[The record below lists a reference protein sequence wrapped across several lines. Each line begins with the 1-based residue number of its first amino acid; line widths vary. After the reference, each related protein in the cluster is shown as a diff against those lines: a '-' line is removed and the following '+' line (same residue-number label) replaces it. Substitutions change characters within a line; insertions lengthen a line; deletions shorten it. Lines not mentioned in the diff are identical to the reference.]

1 MRLQAF
7 IARAGAAPS
16 RRKAEAL
23 IEDGRITVDGETA
36 ALGLS
41 VSGDEEIQLDGR
53 RVLLPPAHSSF
64 ALNKPAGYLTT
75 LKDEPDKNR
84 PTVADLM
91 PEIPGLVPAGRL
103 DAPTTG
109 LLVLTN
115 DGQLAN
121 RITHPSSLI
130 EKEYRLTL
138 KNPVPAPAL
147 EALAAGPLLED
158 GPMSPPAISGRQNR
172 GRTTTLNL
180 TIHEGRN
187 RIIRRAC
194 AAVGL
199 DLLSLH
205 RVRVG
210 PIGLGDL
217 AEGEYRPL
225 TEAELGALR

>member
-1 MRLQAF
+1 LRLQAF
-7 IARAGAAPS
+7 LARAGAAPS

-23 IEDGRITVDGETA
+23 IEARRVTVNGETA
-36 ALGLS
+36 TLGLS
-41 VSGDEEIQLDGR
+41 VSEDEDIKLDGR
-53 RVLLPPAHSSF
+53 RVFLPPSHSSF

-75 LKDEPDKNR
+75 LKDEPDKDR

-91 PEIPGLVPAGRL
+91 PRVPGLVPAGRL
-103 DAPTTG
+103 DAETTG
-109 LLVLTN
+109 LLVFTN

-121 RITHPSSLI
+121 RITHPSSQI

-138 KNPVPAPAL
+138 KDPVSPRAL

-158 GPMSPPAISGRQNR
+158 GPMLPPAISERRNH
-172 GRTTTLNL
+172 GRTTTINL

-199 DLLSLH
+199 DLVSLH
-205 RVRVG
+205 RLRVG
-210 PIGLGDL
+210 PVELGDL
-217 AEGEYRPL
+217 AEGEHRPL

>member
-7 IARAGAAPS
+7 LARAGAAPS
-16 RRKAEAL
+16 RRKAEVL
-23 IEDGRITVDGETA
+23 IEDGRVAVNGETA
-36 ALGLS
+36 TLGLS
-41 VSGDEEIQLDGR
+41 VSGEEEIQLDGR
-53 RVLLPPAHSSF
+53 RVLLPPSHSSF

-75 LKDEPDKNR
+75 LKDEPDKDR
-84 PTVADLM
+84 PTVAELM
-91 PEIPGLVPAGRL
+91 PEFPGLVPAGRL
-103 DAPTTG
+103 DAETTG

-121 RITHPSSLI
+121 RITHPSSRI
-130 EKEYRLTL
+130 EKEYRLTIR
-138 KNPVPAPAL
+138 NPVPAPAL

-158 GPMSPPAISGRQNR
+158 GPMSPAAISGRRNQ
-172 GRTTTLNL
+172 GQETTLNL

-210 PIGLGDL
+210 PVRLGDL
-217 AEGEYRPL
+217 TEGEHRPL
-225 TEAELGALR
+225 TAAELGALR

>member
-1 MRLQAF
+1 LRLQAYL
-7 IARAGAAPS
+7 ARAGAAPS

-23 IEDGRITVDGETA
+23 IEARRVTVNDETA
-36 ALGLS
+36 TLGLS

-53 RVLLPPAHSSF
+53 RVLLPPSHSSF

-75 LKDEPDKNR
+75 LKDEPDKDR
-84 PTVADLM
+84 PTVAELM
-91 PEIPGLVPAGRL
+91 PEVPGLVPAGRL
-103 DAPTTG
+103 DAETTG

-121 RITHPSSLI
+121 RITHPSSVI

-138 KNPVPAPAL
+138 KNPVPPGAL

-158 GPMSPPAISGRQNR
+158 GPMSPPAISDRRNH

-199 DLLSLH
+199 DLVSLH

-210 PIGLGDL
+210 PVQLGDL
-217 AEGEYRPL
+217 AEGEHRPL

>member
-1 MRLQAF
+1 MRLQAYL
-7 IARAGAAPS
+7 ARAGAAPS

-23 IEDGRITVDGETA
+23 IEDGRITVDGDTA

-41 VSGDEEIQLDGR
+41 VIGDEEIRLDGR
-53 RVLLPPAHSSF
+53 RILPQAHSSF
-64 ALNKPAGYLTT
+64 AFNKPAGYLTT

-91 PEIPGLVPAGRL
+91 PEVPGLVPAGRL
-103 DAPTTG
+103 DAETTG
-109 LLVLTN
+109 LLILTN
-115 DGQLAN
+115 DGQLAH
-121 RITHPSSLI
+121 RITHPSSQI

-138 KNPVPAPAL
+138 KNPVPAGTL

-158 GPMSPPAISGRQNR
+158 GPMSPPTISDRRNH

-199 DLLSLH
+199 NLHLLL

-210 PIGLGDL
+210 PVLLGDL
-217 AEGEYRPL
+217 AEGDHRPL

>member
-1 MRLQAF
+1 LRLQAF
-7 IARAGAAPS
+7 LARAGAAPS

-23 IEDGRITVDGETA
+23 IEAGRITVNGEAA

-41 VSGDEEIQLDGR
+41 VRGDEEILLDGR
-53 RVLLPPAHSSF
+53 RVLLQTTRSSF
-64 ALNKPAGYLTT
+64 ALHKPAGYLTT

-91 PEIPGLVPAGRL
+91 PEVPGLVPAGRL
-103 DAPTTG
+103 DAETTG

-115 DGQLAN
+115 DGPLAH
-121 RITHPSSLI
+121 RITHPSSEI
-130 EKEYRLTL
+130 DKEYRLTL
-138 KNPVPAPAL
+138 RNPVPHKAL
-147 EALAAGPLLED
+147 EALAAGPALED
-158 GPMSPPAISGRQNR
+158 GPMSPPEISQLHSRP
-172 GRTTTLNL
+172 RTTTLHL

-199 DLLSLH
+199 DLLSLQ

-210 PIGLGDL
+210 PIELGDL
-217 AEGEYRPL
+217 AEGEHRPL
-225 TEAELGALR
+225 TEAEIGALR

>member
-1 MRLQAF
+1 LRLQAYL
-7 IARAGAAPS
+7 ARAGAAPS

-23 IEDGRITVDGETA
+23 IEARRVTVNDETA
-36 ALGLS
+36 TLGLS

-53 RVLLPPAHSSF
+53 RVLLPPSHSSF

-75 LKDEPDKNR
+75 LKDEPDKDR
-84 PTVADLM
+84 PTVAELM
-91 PEIPGLVPAGRL
+91 PEVPGLVPAGRL
-103 DAPTTG
+103 DAETTG

-121 RITHPSSLI
+121 RITHPSSEI
-130 EKEYRLTL
+130 EKKYRLTL
-138 KNPVPAPAL
+138 RNPVLPGAL

-158 GPMSPPAISGRQNR
+158 GPMSPPAISDRRNH

-199 DLLSLH
+199 DLVSLH

-210 PIGLGDL
+210 PVQLGDL
-217 AEGEYRPL
+217 AAGEHRPL

>member
-7 IARAGAAPS
+7 LARAGAAPS

-23 IEDGRITVDGETA
+23 IEARRVAVDGETA
-36 ALGLS
+36 NLGLS
-41 VSGDEEIQLDGR
+41 VSGNEEIQLDGR
-53 RVLLPPAHSSF
+53 RIVLPPSHSSF
-64 ALNKPAGYLTT
+64 ALNKPAGHLTT
-75 LKDEPDKNR
+75 LKDEPDRDR

-91 PEIPGLVPAGRL
+91 PAVPGLVPAGRL
-103 DAPTTG
+103 DAETTG
-109 LLVLTN
+109 LLLLTN
-115 DGQLAN
+115 DGQLAH
-121 RITHPSSLI
+121 RITHPSSEV

-138 KNPVPAPAL
+138 KNPVPPRAL
-147 EALAAGPLLED
+147 EALAVGPLLED
-158 GPMSPPAISGRQNR
+158 GPMSPPTIYGRRNH

-199 DLLSLH
+199 DLFSLH

-210 PIGLGDL
+210 PVLLGDL
-217 AEGEYRPL
+217 AEGEHRPL
-225 TEAELGALR
+225 TDAELGALR

>member
-7 IARAGAAPS
+7 LARAGAAPS

-75 LKDEPDKNR
+75 LKDEPDKDR

-91 PEIPGLVPAGRL
+91 PEVPGLVPAGRL
-103 DAPTTG
+103 DAATTG

-121 RITHPSSLI
+121 RLTHPSSHI

-147 EALAAGPLLED
+147 ESLAAGPLLED
-158 GPMSPPAISGRQNR
+158 GPMSPPTISGRQNR

>member
-7 IARAGAAPS
+7 LARAGAAPS

-23 IEDGRITVDGETA
+23 IGDGRVAVNGETA

-41 VSGDEEIQLDGR
+41 VTGEEEIRLDGR
-53 RVLLPPAHSSF
+53 RVLLPSTHSSF

-91 PEIPGLVPAGRL
+91 PDVPGLVPAGRL
-103 DAPTTG
+103 DAETTG

-121 RITHPSSLI
+121 RITHPSSRI
-130 EKEYRLTL
+130 EKEYRLTIR
-138 KNPVPAPAL
+138 NPVPAPAL

-158 GPMSPPAISGRQNR
+158 GPMSPPALSHRRNQ
-172 GRTTTLNL
+172 GRTTTLNV

-199 DLLSLH
+199 NLVSLH
-205 RVRVG
+205 RLRVG
-210 PIGLGDL
+210 PVRLGSL
-217 AEGEYRPL
+217 AAGEHRPL
-225 TEAELGALR
+225 TAAELGALL

>member
-1 MRLQAF
+1 LRLQAF
-7 IARAGAAPS
+7 LARAGAAPS

-23 IEDGRITVDGETA
+23 IEARRVAVDGKMAT
-36 ALGLS
+36 LGLS
-41 VSGDEEIQLDGR
+41 VSGEEEIQLDGR
-53 RVLLPPAHSSF
+53 RVLLPAAHSSF

-91 PEIPGLVPAGRL
+91 PTVPGLVSAGRL
-103 DAPTTG
+103 DAETTG

-115 DGQLAN
+115 DGQLAH
-121 RITHPSSLI
+121 RITHPSSEI

-138 KNPVPAPAL
+138 KNPIPAPAL
-147 EALAAGPLLED
+147 EALAAGSLLED
-158 GPMSPPAISGRQNR
+158 GPMLPPAISNR
-172 GRTTTLNL
+172 RNHGRTTTLDL

-205 RVRVG
+205 RFRVG
-210 PIGLGDL
+210 PVRLGDL
-217 AEGEYRPL
+217 AKGEHRPL
-225 TEAELGALR
+225 TAAELGALQ

>member
-7 IARAGAAPS
+7 LARAGAAPS

-23 IEDGRITVDGETA
+23 IEARRVTVNDETA
-36 ALGLS
+36 TLGLS

-53 RVLLPPAHSSF
+53 RVLLPPSHSSF

-75 LKDEPDKNR
+75 LKDEPDKDR

-91 PEIPGLVPAGRL
+91 PRLPGLVPAGRL
-103 DAPTTG
+103 DAETTG
-109 LLVLTN
+109 LLLLTN

-121 RITHPSSLI
+121 RITHPSSQV

-138 KNPVPAPAL
+138 KNPVPSQAL

-158 GPMSPPAISGRQNR
+158 GPMSPPGISDRRNH

-199 DLLSLH
+199 DLVSLH
-205 RVRVG
+205 RLRVG
-210 PIGLGDL
+210 PVELGDL
-217 AEGEYRPL
+217 AEGEHRPL

>member
-1 MRLQAF
+1 LRLQAF
-7 IARAGAAPS
+7 LARAGAAPS

-23 IEDGRITVDGETA
+23 IEDGRITVDGDTA

-41 VSGDEEIQLDGR
+41 VIGDEEIQLDGR
-53 RVLLPPAHSSF
+53 RILPQAHSSF
-64 ALNKPAGYLTT
+64 AFNKPAGYLTT

-91 PEIPGLVPAGRL
+91 PEVPGLVPAGRL
-103 DAPTTG
+103 DAETTG
-109 LLVLTN
+109 LLILTN
-115 DGQLAN
+115 DGQLAH
-121 RITHPSSLI
+121 RITHPSSQI

-138 KNPVPAPAL
+138 KNPVPAGTL

-158 GPMSPPAISGRQNR
+158 GPMSPPTISDRRNH

-199 DLLSLH
+199 NLLLLH

-210 PIGLGDL
+210 PVLLGDL
-217 AEGEYRPL
+217 AEGDHRPL

>member
-1 MRLQAF
+1 LRLQTYL
-7 IARAGAAPS
+7 ARAGAAPS

-23 IEDGRITVDGETA
+23 IEARRVTVNDETA
-36 ALGLS
+36 TLGLS

-53 RVLLPPAHSSF
+53 RVLLPPSYSSF

-75 LKDEPDKNR
+75 LKDEPDKDR
-84 PTVADLM
+84 PTVAELM
-91 PEIPGLVPAGRL
+91 PEVPGLVPAGRL
-103 DAPTTG
+103 DAETTG

-121 RITHPSSLI
+121 RITHPSSVI

-138 KNPVPAPAL
+138 KNPVPPGAL

-158 GPMSPPAISGRQNR
+158 GPMSPPAISDRRNH

-199 DLLSLH
+199 DLVSLH

-210 PIGLGDL
+210 PVQLGDL
-217 AEGEYRPL
+217 AEGEHRPL

>member
-7 IARAGAAPS
+7 LARAGAAPS

-23 IEDGRITVDGETA
+23 IEARRVAVNGETA
-36 ALGLS
+36 TLGLS
-41 VSGDEEIQLDGR
+41 VSGEEEIQLDGR
-53 RVLLPPAHSSF
+53 RVLLPSTHSSF

-75 LKDEPDKNR
+75 LKDEPRKNR

-91 PEIPGLVPAGRL
+91 PDVPGLVPAGRL
-103 DAPTTG
+103 DAETTG

-115 DGQLAN
+115 NGQLAN
-121 RITHPSSLI
+121 RITHPSSRI

-158 GPMSPPAISGRQNR
+158 GPMSPPAVSNR
-172 GRTTTLNL
+172 RNQGRTTTLNL

-199 DLLSLH
+199 GLLSLH

-210 PIGLGDL
+210 PVELGSL
-217 AEGEYRPL
+217 AEGEHRPL
-225 TEAELGALR
+225 TAGELGALR

>member
-7 IARAGAAPS
+7 LARAGAAPS

-23 IEDGRITVDGETA
+23 IEDGRITVDGDTA

-41 VSGDEEIQLDGR
+41 VSGEEEIRLDGR
-53 RVLLPPAHSSF
+53 RVLLPAAHSSF

-75 LKDEPDKNR
+75 LKDEPNKNR

-91 PEIPGLVPAGRL
+91 PRVPGLVPAGRL
-103 DAPTTG
+103 DAETTG

-121 RITHPSSLI
+121 RITHPSSQI

-138 KNPVPAPAL
+138 KNPVPPPTL
-147 EALAAGPLLED
+147 KALAAGPLLED
-158 GPMSPPAISGRQNR
+158 GPMSPPTISDRQNH
-172 GRTTTLNL
+172 GRTTTLDL

-210 PIGLGDL
+210 PVRLGDL
-217 AEGEYRPL
+217 AEGEHRPL
-225 TEAELGALR
+225 TEVELGALR

>member
-7 IARAGAAPS
+7 LARAGAAPS

-53 RVLLPPAHSSF
+53 RVLLPPARSSF

-91 PEIPGLVPAGRL
+91 PEVPGLVPAGRL
-103 DAPTTG
+103 DAATTG

-121 RITHPSSLI
+121 RITHPSSRI

-138 KNPVPAPAL
+138 KNPVPAHAL
-147 EALAAGPLLED
+147 DALAAGPLLED
-158 GPMSPPAISGRQNR
+158 GPMSPPAISGRRNR
-172 GRTTTLNL
+172 GPTTTLNL

-199 DLLSLH
+199 DLLSLR

-217 AEGEYRPL
+217 AEGEHRPL

>member
-7 IARAGAAPS
+7 LARAGAAPS

-23 IEDGRITVDGETA
+23 IEARRVTVNDETA
-36 ALGLS
+36 TLGLS
-41 VSGDEEIQLDGR
+41 VSGDEKVRLDGR
-53 RVLLPPAHSSF
+53 RVFLPPSHSSF

-75 LKDEPDKNR
+75 LRDEPDKDR

-91 PEIPGLVPAGRL
+91 PRVPGLVPAGRL
-103 DAPTTG
+103 DAETTG

-121 RITHPSSLI
+121 RITHPSSRI

-138 KNPVPAPAL
+138 KNPIPPGAL

-158 GPMSPPAISGRQNR
+158 GPMLPPAISDRRNH

-194 AAVGL
+194 AAGGL
-199 DLLSLH
+199 DLVSLH

-210 PIGLGDL
+210 PVKLGDL
-217 AEGEYRPL
+217 AEGEHRPL

>member
-1 MRLQAF
+1 LRLQAYL
-7 IARAGAAPS
+7 ARAGAAPS

-23 IEDGRITVDGETA
+23 IEARRVTVNDETA
-36 ALGLS
+36 TLGLS
-41 VSGDEEIQLDGR
+41 VSGEEEIQLDGR
-53 RVLLPPAHSSF
+53 RVLLPPSHSSF

-75 LKDEPDKNR
+75 LKDEPDKDR
-84 PTVADLM
+84 PTVAELM
-91 PEIPGLVPAGRL
+91 PEVPGLVPAGRL
-103 DAPTTG
+103 DAETTG

-121 RITHPSSLI
+121 RITHPSSVI

-138 KNPVPAPAL
+138 KNPVPPGAL

-158 GPMSPPAISGRQNR
+158 GPMSPPAISDRRNH

-194 AAVGL
+194 AVVGL
-199 DLLSLH
+199 DLVSLH

-210 PIGLGDL
+210 PVQLGDL
-217 AEGEYRPL
+217 AEGEHRPL

>member
-1 MRLQAF
+1 LRLQAF
-7 IARAGAAPS
+7 LARAGAAPS

-23 IEDGRITVDGETA
+23 IEARRVAVNGETA
-36 ALGLS
+36 TLGLS

-53 RVLLPPAHSSF
+53 RVLLPSTHSSF

-84 PTVADLM
+84 PTVAGLM
-91 PEIPGLVPAGRL
+91 PEVPGLVPAGRL
-103 DAPTTG
+103 DAETTG
-109 LLVLTN
+109 LLILTN
-115 DGQLAN
+115 DGQLAH
-121 RITHPSSLI
+121 RITHPSSQI

-138 KNPVPAPAL
+138 KKPVPAGTL
-147 EALAAGPLLED
+147 DALAAGPLLED
-158 GPMSPPAISGRQNR
+158 GPMSPPTISDRRNHV
-172 GRTTTLNL
+172 RTTTLNL

-199 DLLSLH
+199 NLLSLH

-210 PIGLGDL
+210 PVLLGDL
-217 AEGEYRPL
+217 AGGKHRPL